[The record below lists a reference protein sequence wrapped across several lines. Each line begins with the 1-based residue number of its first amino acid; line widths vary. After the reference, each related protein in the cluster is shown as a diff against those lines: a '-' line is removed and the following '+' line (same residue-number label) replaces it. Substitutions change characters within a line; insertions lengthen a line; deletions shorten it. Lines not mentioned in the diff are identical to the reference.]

1 MYIYIYICIYR
12 QRARERIVDV
22 RTPSPIHACAPP
34 RQRAWRFCDSRSHGA
49 GFCAWPRCGFDV
61 RFCDPR
67 SRDSVRGRGC
77 MSPRCMAPGGGP
89 FNYIC
94 VGVIIYCCMQCPP
107 RARTCRGK
115 GRGIQRPYT
124 CICYNY
130 AHIIHVD
137 FIYTVTYI
145 YIYIYI
151 WVKYVGSQAELA
163 PPPAVTTG
171 AERTSVA

>member
-1 MYIYIYICIYR
+1 MHAYIYIYICIYICIYR

-145 YIYIYI
+145 YIYIYGLNM
-151 WVKYVGSQAELA
+151 WAHRLSWHRRQL
-163 PPPAVTTG
+163 
-171 AERTSVA
+171 